1 MSLDPVEWY
10 NYLVTF
16 KDTDRILFF
25 MAIDIMTFID
35 YIEYAFSIST
45 FKVNDINFMRL
56 RFLWKKFVY
65 VASLNIYKR

>member
-1 MSLDPVEWY
+1 
-10 NYLVTF
+10 
-16 KDTDRILFF
+16 

-35 YIEYAFSIST
+35 DIEYAFSIST